1 MVTDPIAD
9 FLTRIRNAQMANHR
23 IVEIPASNLKKRM
36 TEILYDK
43 GYILKYKF
51 EDDSKQGVI
60 KIALKYDAAT
70 KLPVIQSLER
80 VSRPGLRTYAK
91 PDEFKRVK
99 NGLGIAIVS
108 TSKGV
113 MTDKEAGDYAA
124 LDLLPKNASP
134 VRLKNRCQL
143 TGRPR
148 GYMRHFALSRNM
160 FRDMALEGKIPG
172 VTKASW

>member
-9 FLTRIRNAQMANHR
+9 YLTRIRNAQMANHR
-23 IVEIPASNLKKRM
+23 IVEIPASNLKKRL

-60 KIALKYDAAT
+60 KIALKYDPST
-70 KLPVIQSLER
+70 KLPAIHSLER

-91 PDEFKRVK
+91 PDEFRRVK
-99 NGLGIAIVS
+99 NGLGISIIS

-113 MTDKEAGDYAA
+113 MTDKEA
-124 LDLLPKNASP
+124 
-134 VRLKNRCQL
+134 
-143 TGRPR
+143 
-148 GYMRHFALSRNM
+148 
-160 FRDMALEGKIPG
+160 
-172 VTKASW
+172 KAQNVGGEVLCNVY